1 LFLPP
6 FVVFVSYCF
15 SYFSCFFLFL
25 CFSHLYSFRYHLGGP
40 ISLRGFDISGIGS
53 KDRNSFVST
62 KFGQIN
68 SQGISC
74 DSLGGDTKTSF
85 LALLSVPVP
94 IPVLA
99 ETSMRA
105 FWFLNAGSLGN
116 SNYWKMKVI
125 ESLRNQG
132 TNTPSSFGLSEI
144 KGRSSPMFGYLRA
157 SIGSGLSV
165 CLSNMIRIETTC
177 SLPIYSSS
185 TDRLK
190 HFQIGVSL
198 SIN

>member
-1 LFLPP
+1 VFFSLLF
-6 FVVFVSYCF
+6 
-15 SYFSCFFLFL
+15 FFLFL
-25 CFSHLYSFRYHLGGP
+25 SFCFPFRIDSLRLHYFRYHLGGP

-53 KDRNSFVST
+53 KDRNSFVSP

-99 ETSMRA
+99 DTSMRA

-125 ESLRNQG
+125 EKLRNQHSG
-132 TNTPSSFGLSEI
+132 MNSSPSFGLSEI
-144 KGRSSPMFGYLRA
+144 QGRTSPMFGYLRA
-157 SIGSGLSV
+157 SIGSGLSI